1 MQVLKKIIIISAMI
15 IFAIMVLKQNVY
27 ASGLSG
33 SSIWSK
39 AQGFIS
45 KGGQGKI
52 SQSVAEQDLQ
62 AIGNILF
69 GIAILVLLVVGSIM
83 GVKFM
88 ISGADE
94 RANMKQK
101 LVWYVVSAVL
111 IFSAAGVF
119 NIVYNVIKTATN

>member
-52 SQSVAEQDLQ
+52 SQSGAEQDLQ